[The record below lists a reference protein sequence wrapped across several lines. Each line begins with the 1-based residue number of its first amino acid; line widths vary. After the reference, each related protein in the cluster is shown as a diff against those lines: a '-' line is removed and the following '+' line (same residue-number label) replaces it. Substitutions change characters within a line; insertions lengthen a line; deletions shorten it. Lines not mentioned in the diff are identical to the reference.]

1 MNYLNT
7 KRIERQ
13 LVKMVKREYLG
24 DGHYVFIQSVN
35 VDFIEDKTIT
45 LTINYGNKQIHRNME
60 LFINNHI
67 NMSFLKGMF
76 YQEMFSKEQRGDFE
90 VDETD

>member
-13 LVKMVKREYLG
+13 LVKMVKREYVG

-35 VDFIEDKTIT
+35 VDFIEDKTIV
-45 LTINYGNKQIHRNME
+45 LTISYGNKQINRNME
-60 LFINNHI
+60 LFISHHI

-76 YQEMFSKEQRGDFE
+76 YQEMFNQEQCGDYE
-90 VDETD
+90 VEETD